1 MNDELDHIF
10 GDDPDLVDEDAPI
23 IDSELDPGGSIPGG
37 TAELVA
43 LAAQDANHL
52 LRFVE
57 SAMTEAEA
65 AAFLEEVRQRDP
77 ESAERLMQMREDQ
90 RLLRTSLDLETPTP
104 DLLGPVRAQIARG
117 ELVQVQSEIGTEA
130 ADPTDF
136 MARSVQSLARRRR
149 RARRR
154 PFALAAIFGGIG
166 VVLGVF
172 VAPRLQPAAIPTDPT
187 ISISDEELNG
197 MSLAPF
203 GLVLPV
209 RDRIRMELA
218 VSIVAVNHGA
228 VLVRNPSLTERDW
241 DTEVT
246 LPLVGAPSDAPED
259 DLRRDLGRRGF
270 LHAIVVPRR
279 EVPLV
284 LAEIGALV
292 EPGPRGTSAAILVP
306 SSSEDPRSGL
316 SQDAWASWT
325 RQSEAARGFP
335 VGVGRLVVPIA
346 LIEVPDES

>member
-1 MNDELDHIF
+1 VNDELDHIF

-23 IDSELDPGGSIPGG
+23 IDSDLDPGGSIPGG

-43 LAAQDANHL
+43 LAAHDANHL

-57 SAMTEAEA
+57 SAMTESEA
-65 AAFLEEVRQRDP
+65 TAFLEEVRARDP
-77 ESAERLMQMREDQ
+77 ESADRLLQMREDQ
-90 RLLRTSLDLETPTP
+90 RLLRTSLELETPTP

-130 ADPTDF
+130 ADPTAF
-136 MARSVQSLARRRR
+136 MTRSVASLAQRRR

-154 PFALAAIFGGIG
+154 PLTLAAMFGAIG

-172 VAPRLQPAAIPTDPT
+172 VAPRLRDAGLEPSLSFP
-187 ISISDEELNG
+187 ISEEAMSG

-209 RDRIRMELA
+209 RDRVRMELA
-218 VSIVAVNHGA
+218 MSIVAVNHGA
-228 VLVRNPSLTERDW
+228 VLVRNPSVTVENW

-246 LPLVGAPSDAPED
+246 PPLVGAPGDAPED
-259 DLRRDLGRRGF
+259 DLRRELGRRGF
-270 LHAIVVPRR
+270 LHAMVVPRR

-284 LAEIGALV
+284 LAEVGALV
-292 EPGPRGTSAAILVP
+292 EPGPRGSSAAILVP
-306 SSSEDPRSGL
+306 SSSEDPGTAL
-316 SQDAWASWT
+316 GQDAFASWS
-325 RQSEAARGFP
+325 RQSEASRGLP
-335 VGVGRLVVPIA
+335 MGVGRLVVPIA
-346 LIEVPDES
+346 LIEVPAAN